1 MSSTSIDQN
10 TVRSGS
16 FRSQSATHPV
26 TTGRHNE
33 DAWLNRPD
41 LGLWAVADGA
51 GGHESGEV
59 ASAEVVAQLQTIAP
73 DLSAADMLQEVRARL
88 EKAHENL
95 RTAASNRGAHA
106 MMATTAVVVMA
117 RDDHFA
123 CLWAG
128 DSPAYL
134 LRGNML
140 TKITRDHSLVQEM
153 VDGGIISESEA
164 AHHPQANIITRAVG
178 ADADALSLDK
188 RTGQLMQGD
197 RLLLC
202 SNGLSKTL
210 PPERLAELLAMDG
223 EGGAERLVMAAVEA
237 QAADNVTAITI
248 DFDGDNGSITVDA
261 SRGSAASADEH
272 LGVAQDDTA
281 TVGSH
286 ISHSRGRQAADQ
298 DGERS

>member
-1 MSSTSIDQN
+1 MSSSSIAQN
-10 TVRSGS
+10 LAQSGS
-16 FRSQSATHPV
+16 FRSQSATHPG

-33 DAWLNRPD
+33 DACLNRPD

-51 GGHESGEV
+51 GGHEAGEL
-59 ASAEVVAQLQTIAP
+59 ASAEVVAQLEGIAP
-73 DLSAADMLQEVRARL
+73 GLSAADMLQEVRARL
-88 EKAHENL
+88 ETAHANL
-95 RTAASNRGAHA
+95 RTAASSRGAHA

-134 LRGNML
+134 LRGNEL

-164 AHHPQANIITRAVG
+164 AHHPQANIITRAIG
-178 ADADALSLDK
+178 ADAEALSLDK
-188 RTGQLMQGD
+188 RTGPLMQGD

-202 SNGLSKTL
+202 SDGLSKTL
-210 PPERLAELLAMDG
+210 PLERLAELLAMDG
-223 EGGAERLVMAAVEA
+223 EGRAERLVMAAVEA

-248 DFDGDNGSITVDA
+248 EFDGDNGSITVDA
-261 SRGSAASADEH
+261 SRGSTASADEH
-272 LGVAQDDTA
+272 RGATQDDGA
-281 TVGSH
+281 TVGGH
-286 ISHSRGRQAADQ
+286 IA
-298 DGERS
+298 